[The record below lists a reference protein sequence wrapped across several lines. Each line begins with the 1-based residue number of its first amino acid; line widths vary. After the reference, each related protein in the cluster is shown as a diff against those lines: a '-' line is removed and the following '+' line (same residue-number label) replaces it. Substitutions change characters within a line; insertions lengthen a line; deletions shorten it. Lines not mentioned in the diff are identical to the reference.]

1 MPAAAA
7 AAAATSPATSAAAAL
22 SPELARAARWLE
34 RHPHEAAL
42 CSMRECARRAGLSP
56 ATFTR
61 LAKHWV
67 HDGFDALKARLQ
79 QGLVSRAGAAGA
91 RATAERAQALQAA
104 ASRGPAWLEQLNQ
117 AQHANVAS
125 ALGLNGARDLLAA
138 ADLLRRA
145 RSACFLG
152 VRAAHGLAFHL
163 AYTYGLI
170 ADNGMLIRGDGGT
183 GLDQLARL
191 GARDLLV
198 AISQAPYA
206 SATVQAV
213 RRATAA
219 GVPVLA
225 LTDGG
230 FPFLAGPPRLHLR
243 FRADGASFF
252 HSMVGALTL
261 TEELVA
267 AAAARGGAGAL
278 ASLRARQRAL
288 AEQGAYWADP
298 APEPTPTLP

>member
-1 MPAAAA
+1 MPRAIT
-7 AAAATSPATSAAAAL
+7 ATPSATDSAAL

-34 RHPHEAAL
+34 LHPHEAAL

-61 LAKHWV
+61 LAKHWG
-67 HDGFDALKARLQ
+67 HDGFDALKARYQ
-79 QGLVSRAGAAGA
+79 QGLVSRAAGA
-91 RATAERAQALQAA
+91 GDAAFAERAQALQAA
-104 ASRGPAWLEQLNQ
+104 ASRGPDWLEQLNQ

-125 ALGLNGARDLLAA
+125 ALGLNSARDLLAA
-138 ADLLRRA
+138 ADLLLRA

-170 ADNGMLIRGDGGT
+170 APNGVLIRDDGGI

-206 SATVQAV
+206 STTVQAV
-213 RRATAA
+213 QRAAVA

-230 FPFLAGPPRLHLR
+230 FPFLAGPPTLQLR

-267 AAAARGGAGAL
+267 AAAARGGARAL
-278 ASLRARQRAL
+278 ASLRARQRTL
-288 AEQGAYWADP
+288 SEQCAYWFDP
-298 APEPTPTLP
+298 AA